1 MGLKPPFQLRVDVRY
16 VDDVHLLPK
25 ARMHRLFA
33 QLLEALTAKP
43 VGSQGQGLRVILT
56 RLASDCPP
64 EISEEQHE
72 STLIR
77 FYSFV
82 LELLDELDLWEEY
95 LWLWNRL
102 RRNSRLTLTYS
113 RRSKPLH
120 GIRFLPF
127 ILGEDPRAQVLD
139 VHFLWVGSHRKEVIE
154 KKLQR
159 KRAGKKVGNLLHKKR
174 STESKK
180 RLQEWARL
188 LVQWA
193 DMIALLELRCGPQ
206 QPS

>member
-1 MGLKPPFQLRVDVRY
+1 MGLKPPFQLLVDVRDF
-16 VDDVHLLPK
+16 DDVHLLPR

-33 QLLEALTAKP
+33 QLLEALTARP
-43 VGSQGQGLRVILT
+43 VANQDLGLRVILT

-64 EISEEQHE
+64 EISEEQHQG
-72 STLIR
+72 TLIK

-82 LELLDELDLWEEY
+82 LEILDELDLWEQY

-120 GIRFLPF
+120 GRRFLPF
-127 ILGEDPRAQVLD
+127 ILGEGPQAQVLD

-154 KKLQR
+154 RKLQR
-159 KRAGKKVGNLLHKKR
+159 KRTGKRVGNLLHKGR
-174 STESKK
+174 SAESQK
-180 RLQEWARL
+180 RLQDWARL